1 MMKRSPR
8 RLPALAS
15 PVRKQVGGQMRDVHF
30 KNKSDPVRGDHNHAS
45 SQSSLLAWIHAER
58 QHIPRKIRIVPQGM
72 FVHVPRLL
80 ARRNPDF
87 QALKNCEFF
96 FPDAPH
102 PPSEVVFQAATG
114 AEVSDKGSSRKC
126 SPLLLL
132 IIGLDDTEEEA
143 GSGAARAW
151 YGWHPNREHCSS
163 FTGVD
168 ESLRFIAQAC
178 AWCL

>member
-1 MMKRSPR
+1 
-8 RLPALAS
+8 
-15 PVRKQVGGQMRDVHF
+15 
-30 KNKSDPVRGDHNHAS
+30 
-45 SQSSLLAWIHAER
+45 
-58 QHIPRKIRIVPQGM
+58 
-72 FVHVPRLL
+72 LL

-114 AEVSDKGSSRKC
+114 AEVSDKGSSHKC